1 MIKAE
6 DLRIGDLV
14 RCGEQVITIHAV
26 YYKLIGDFVIGEETI
41 CISCEDLEPIPL
53 TSEFLKKNGFEVR
66 RKTKGLYS
74 KFVGS
79 PDRFISKYIS
89 IECDEC
95 NPIGWR
101 VIIEYDKLS
110 RYANLRKIHY
120 VHELQ
125 HILWAL
131 GEDANLTI

>member
-6 DLRIGDLV
+6 DLRVGDLV

-26 YYKLIGDFVIGEETI
+26 YYKLIDDFVIGEETI

-66 RKTKGLYS
+66 KSKVWYS
-74 KFVGS
+74 N
-79 PDRFISKYIS
+79 FIGNSNEYKLKYIS
-89 IECDEC
+89 IKRDE
-95 NPIGWR
+95 NNSTEWNVSIR
-101 VIIEYDKLS
+101 YDKDI
-110 RYANLRKIHY
+110 RYAILRKIHY

-131 GEDANLTI
+131 GEDANLKV

>member
-6 DLRIGDLV
+6 DLRVGDLV

-26 YYKLIGDFVIGEETI
+26 YYKLIDDFVIGEETI

-66 RKTKGLYS
+66 KSKVWYS
-74 KFVGS
+74 N
-79 PDRFISKYIS
+79 FIGNSNEYKLKYIS
-89 IECDEC
+89 IERDE
-95 NPIGWR
+95 NNSTEWNVSIR
-101 VIIEYDKLS
+101 YDKDI
-110 RYANLRKIHY
+110 RYATLRKIHY

-131 GEDANLTI
+131 GEDANLKV

>member
-6 DLRIGDLV
+6 DLRVGDLV
-14 RCGEQVITIHAV
+14 RCGEQIITIHAV
-26 YYKLIGDFVIGEETI
+26 YYKLIDDFVIGEETI

-66 RKTKGLYS
+66 KS
-74 KFVGS
+74 KVWY
-79 PDRFISKYIS
+79 PNFIGNSNEYKLKYIS
-89 IECDEC
+89 IERDE
-95 NPIGWR
+95 NNSTEWNVSIR
-101 VIIEYDKLS
+101 YDKDI

-131 GEDANLTI
+131 GEDANLKV

>member
-6 DLRIGDLV
+6 DLRVGDLV

-26 YYKLIGDFVIGEETI
+26 YYKLIDDFVIGEETI

-66 RKTKGLYS
+66 KS
-74 KFVGS
+74 KVWY
-79 PDRFISKYIS
+79 PNFIGNSNEYKLKYIS
-89 IECDEC
+89 IERDE
-95 NPIGWR
+95 NNSTEWNVSIR
-101 VIIEYDKLS
+101 YDKDI
-110 RYANLRKIHY
+110 RYAILRKIHY

-131 GEDANLTI
+131 GEDANLKV

>member
-6 DLRIGDLV
+6 DLRVGDLV

-26 YYKLIGDFVIGEETI
+26 YYKLIDDFVIGEETI

-53 TSEFLKKNGFEVR
+53 TSEFLKKNGFEIR
-66 RKTKGLYS
+66 RETKGLYS

-89 IECDEC
+89 IERDEC
-95 NPIGWR
+95 NPIGWN
-101 VIIEYDKLS
+101 VLIEYDIFT

-131 GEDANLTI
+131 GEEPKLKI

>member
-14 RCGEQVITIHAV
+14 QHNSHILRVVGLHSIGAV
-26 YYKLIGDFVIGEETI
+26 SFYLFNEHFIVEENEVT
-41 CISCEDLEPIPL
+41 PIPL

-66 RKTKGLYS
+66 KLKVWYS
-74 KFVGS
+74 N
-79 PDRFISKYIS
+79 FIGNSNEYKLKYIS
-89 IECDEC
+89 IERDE
-95 NPIGWR
+95 NNSTEWNVSIR
-101 VIIEYDKLS
+101 YDKDI

-131 GEDANLTI
+131 GEDANLKV

>member
-6 DLRIGDLV
+6 DLRVGDLV

-26 YYKLIGDFVIGEETI
+26 YYKLIDDFVIGEETI

-66 RKTKGLYS
+66 KSKVWYS
-74 KFVGS
+74 N
-79 PDRFISKYIS
+79 FIGNSNEYKLKYIS
-89 IECDEC
+89 IKRDE
-95 NPIGWR
+95 NNSTEWNVSIR
-101 VIIEYDKLS
+101 YDKDI
-110 RYANLRKIHY
+110 RYAILRKIHY

-131 GEDANLTI
+131 GEDANFKV

>member
-6 DLRIGDLV
+6 DLRVGDLV

-26 YYKLIGDFVIGEETI
+26 YYKLIDDFVIGEETI

-66 RKTKGLYS
+66 KSKVWYS
-74 KFVGS
+74 N
-79 PDRFISKYIS
+79 FIGNSNEYKLKYIS
-89 IECDEC
+89 IERDE
-95 NPIGWR
+95 NNSTEWNVSIR
-101 VIIEYDKLS
+101 YDKDI
-110 RYANLRKIHY
+110 RYAILRKIHY

-131 GEDANLTI
+131 GEDANLKV

>member
-14 RCGEQVITIHAV
+14 QHNSHILKVVGLHSIGAV
-26 YYKLIGDFVIGEETI
+26 SFYLFNEHFIVEENEVT
-41 CISCEDLEPIPL
+41 PIPL

-66 RKTKGLYS
+66 KLKVWYS
-74 KFVGS
+74 N
-79 PDRFISKYIS
+79 FIGNSNEYKLKYIS
-89 IECDEC
+89 IERDE
-95 NPIGWR
+95 NNSTEWNVSIR
-101 VIIEYDKLS
+101 YDKDI

-131 GEDANLTI
+131 GVDANFKI

>member
-14 RCGEQVITIHAV
+14 QHNSHFLKVVGLHSIGAV
-26 YYKLIGDFVIGEETI
+26 SFYLFNEHFIVEENEVT
-41 CISCEDLEPIPL
+41 PIPL

-66 RKTKGLYS
+66 KSKVWYS
-74 KFVGS
+74 N
-79 PDRFISKYIS
+79 FIGNSNEYKLKYIS
-89 IECDEC
+89 IERDE
-95 NPIGWR
+95 NNSTEWNVSIR
-101 VIIEYDKLS
+101 YDKDI

-125 HILWAL
+125 HILWAF
-131 GEDANLTI
+131 GVDANFKI

>member
-14 RCGEQVITIHAV
+14 RYGEQVITIHAV
-26 YYKLIGDFVIGEETI
+26 YYKLIDDFVVVEGTF
-41 CISCEDLEPIPL
+41 CISCKDLEPIPI
-53 TSEFLKKNGFEVR
+53 TSEILKKNGFEVR
-66 RKTKGLYS
+66 KSKVWYS
-74 KFVGS
+74 N
-79 PDRFISKYIS
+79 FIGHSNEYILKYIS
-89 IECDEC
+89 IERDE
-95 NPIGWR
+95 NNS
-101 VIIEYDKLS
+101 IEWNVFIKYDKDI

-131 GEDANLTI
+131 GENANFEI

>member
-14 RCGEQVITIHAV
+14 QHNSHILKVVGLHSIGAV
-26 YYKLIGDFVIGEETI
+26 SFYLFNEHFIVEENEVT
-41 CISCEDLEPIPL
+41 PIPL

-101 VIIEYDKLS
+101 VIIEYDKFT
-110 RYANLRKIHY
+110 RYADLRKIHY

-131 GEDANLTI
+131 GEDANLKI

>member
-6 DLRIGDLV
+6 DLRVGDLV

-26 YYKLIGDFVIGEETI
+26 YYRLIDDFVVVEGTF
-41 CISCEDLEPIPL
+41 CISCKELEPIPL

-66 RKTKGLYS
+66 KLKVWYS
-74 KFVGS
+74 N
-79 PDRFISKYIS
+79 FIGNSNEYKLKYIS
-89 IECDEC
+89 IERDE
-95 NPIGWR
+95 NNSTEWNVSIR
-101 VIIEYDKLS
+101 YDKDI

-131 GEDANLTI
+131 GVDANFKI

>member
-6 DLRIGDLV
+6 DLRIGDIV

-26 YYKLIGDFVIGEETI
+26 YYKCIDDFVIGEETV
-41 CISCEDLEPIPL
+41 CISCKDLEPIPL
-53 TSEFLKKNGFEVR
+53 TFGILKKNGFDIIR
-66 RKTKGLYS
+66 RKEWYS
-74 KFVGS
+74 KFIGS
-79 PDRFISKYIS
+79 PDRYISKYIS
-89 IECDEC
+89 IECDDC

-101 VIIEYDKLS
+101 VFIEYDKFT
-110 RYANLRKIHY
+110 RYANLRQIHY

-131 GEDANLTI
+131 GEDANLKV

>member
-14 RCGEQVITIHAV
+14 QHNSHILKVVGLHSIGAVSFYLFNEHFIVEEDEVI
-26 YYKLIGDFVIGEETI
+26 
-41 CISCEDLEPIPL
+41 PIPL

-66 RKTKGLYS
+66 KTKVWYS
-74 KFVGS
+74 N
-79 PDRFISKYIS
+79 FIGNSNEYKLKYIS
-89 IECDEC
+89 IERDE
-95 NPIGWR
+95 NNSTEWNVSIK
-101 VIIEYDKLS
+101 YDKDI

-131 GEDANLTI
+131 GVNANFKI

>member
-14 RCGEQVITIHAV
+14 QHNSHFLKVVGLHSIGAV
-26 YYKLIGDFVIGEETI
+26 SFYLFNEHFIVEENEVT
-41 CISCEDLEPIPL
+41 PIPL

-66 RKTKGLYS
+66 KSKVWYS
-74 KFVGS
+74 KFIGHS
-79 PDRFISKYIS
+79 NGYISKYIS
-89 IECDEC
+89 IERDE
-95 NPIGWR
+95 NNS
-101 VIIEYDKLS
+101 IEWKVFIKYDKEV
-110 RYANLRKIHY
+110 RYAILRKIHY

-131 GEDANLTI
+131 GEDVNFKV

>member
-14 RCGEQVITIHAV
+14 RYGEQVITIHAV
-26 YYKLIGDFVIGEETI
+26 YYKCIDDFVIGEETV
-41 CISCEDLEPIPL
+41 CISCKDLEPIPL
-53 TSEFLKKNGFEVR
+53 TSEILEKNGFEI
-66 RKTKGLYS
+66 RKS
-74 KFVGS
+74 KVWY
-79 PDRFISKYIS
+79 PKFIGHSNGYILKYIYIERDENNS
-89 IECDEC
+89 IEW
-95 NPIGWR
+95 NVFIK
-101 VIIEYDKLS
+101 YDKDI

-131 GEDANLTI
+131 GEDANLKV

>member
-14 RCGEQVITIHAV
+14 RYGEQVTTIHAV
-26 YYKLIGDFVIGEETI
+26 YYKLIDDFVIGEEI
-41 CISCEDLEPIPL
+41 CCISCEDLEPIPL

-66 RKTKGLYS
+66 KSKVWYS
-74 KFVGS
+74 N
-79 PDRFISKYIS
+79 FIGNSNEYKLKYIS
-89 IECDEC
+89 IKRDE
-95 NPIGWR
+95 NNSTEWNVSIR
-101 VIIEYDKLS
+101 YDKDI
-110 RYANLRKIHY
+110 RYAILRKIHY

-131 GEDANLTI
+131 GEDANLKV

>member
-6 DLRIGDLV
+6 DLRVGDLV

-26 YYKLIGDFVIGEETI
+26 YYKLIDDFVIGEETI

-66 RKTKGLYS
+66 KS
-74 KFVGS
+74 KVWY
-79 PDRFISKYIS
+79 PNFIGNSNEYKLKYIS
-89 IECDEC
+89 IERDE
-95 NPIGWR
+95 NNSTEWNVSIR
-101 VIIEYDKLS
+101 YDKDI
-110 RYANLRKIHY
+110 RYAILRKIHY

-131 GEDANLTI
+131 GEDANFKV